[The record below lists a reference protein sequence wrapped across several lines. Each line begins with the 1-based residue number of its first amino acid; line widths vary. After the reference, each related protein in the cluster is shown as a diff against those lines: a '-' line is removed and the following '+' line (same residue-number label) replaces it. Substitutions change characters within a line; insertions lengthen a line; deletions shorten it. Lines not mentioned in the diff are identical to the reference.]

1 MQDQLGKSGCLL
13 DGECH
18 DPGSRAMKQGYKNIN
33 NLFLSP
39 HMSAAHP
46 LPSLSSVLGSEFLL
60 GLMVAEAGSECLV
73 FPPLSPKC

>member
-46 LPSLSSVLGSEFLL
+46 LPSLSSVLSFYW
-60 GLMVAEAGSECLV
+60 VSW
-73 FPPLSPKC
+73 